1 MLKHN
6 RIVLAIAGAV
16 FLAIV
21 ALEMAAPAN
30 IVGAY
35 GFVLPILLVATVRSR
50 VLMLVTVVACIVA
63 TYMGLMQPTKP
74 GRFQSAVINR
84 SVVAGMLL
92 VVAYIGMT
100 WEERKARE
108 EAARAALAQETENLL
123 KANTQLVDAKDQLN
137 RSERLAAVGQLVAS
151 VAHEVGTP
159 LHSIAW
165 HVQALA
171 EEPGVTPEMKKRV
184 TIIDEQLTR
193 VVRII
198 QDLLSSTRPRQPEP
212 DWLPVEQVISP
223 AAVLMEPA
231 FHAKGISLTVEIPV
245 GLPLVWADA
254 EKIHQVLVNLLANAL
269 AATPP
274 HGAVRVVLGTRA
286 ASSDELDLG
295 RRVAEAMSPLV
306 ITVAVRDPGCGMPS
320 YRDLPLQVMRGRSDL
335 GDREHHI
342 PSLTLQA
349 CMTASHTSPRREPG
363 DRKYRGIPTPAQPH
377 TAIPH
382 DDRRPPLGIGDG
394 VVEQV
399 HDTVGHVA
407 SAEEQ
412 EIKGEL
418 EPVALAPAKHDVEW
432 RFILGHVD
440 RQLRDRVR
448 HRHAVV
454 RGDHKPFA
462 FLPDTDDRRVFEL
475 TRIAVVHLDK
485 YQRHPGRD
493 AVLAP
498 NLGLLL
504 RQRPLAGP
512 VWHEHLERAIEA
524 DVGPEHP
531 RGIISEV
538 KLLEPHSSALQNRDT
553 SDSASTQ
560 PMKIHAMMMPS
571 GRLIMLAIVV

>member
-63 TYMGLMQPTKP
+63 TYMGLLQPTKP

-212 DWLPVEQVISP
+212 AWLPVEQVISP

-231 FHAKGISLTVEIPV
+231 FHAKGISLTVEIPA

-274 HGAVRVVLGTRA
+274 HGAVSVVLGTRA

-295 RRVAEAMSPLV
+295 RRVTDAMSPVV
-306 ITVAVRDPGCGMPS
+306 ITVAVRDTGCGMPEANVQKAFEPFFTTKAVGKGTGLGLFLS
-320 YRDLPLQVMRGRSDL
+320 RETVLAHGGSLSLESELGRGTIVTVTLPG
-335 GDREHHI
+335 
-342 PSLTLQA
+342 LQA
-349 CMTASHTSPRREPG
+349 DSTSV
-363 DRKYRGIPTPAQPH
+363 RK
-377 TAIPH
+377 
-382 DDRRPPLGIGDG
+382 
-394 VVEQV
+394 
-399 HDTVGHVA
+399 
-407 SAEEQ
+407 
-412 EIKGEL
+412 
-418 EPVALAPAKHDVEW
+418 
-432 RFILGHVD
+432 
-440 RQLRDRVR
+440 RD
-448 HRHAVV
+448 
-454 RGDHKPFA
+454 
-462 FLPDTDDRRVFEL
+462 
-475 TRIAVVHLDK
+475 
-485 YQRHPGRD
+485 
-493 AVLAP
+493 
-498 NLGLLL
+498 
-504 RQRPLAGP
+504 
-512 VWHEHLERAIEA
+512 
-524 DVGPEHP
+524 
-531 RGIISEV
+531 
-538 KLLEPHSSALQNRDT
+538 
-553 SDSASTQ
+553 
-560 PMKIHAMMMPS
+560 
-571 GRLIMLAIVV
+571 